1 MSRAASLAALAV
13 FSGLSFNLVLSGLGM
28 CGVAA
33 DKEKDG
39 RFPFFQMGILFT
51 SVVVLWASLQA
62 VFPLL
67 GFFEYI
73 VLFPASAVLCRVL
86 ESFFLTFRKKAA
98 PPPVFDSLTG
108 YDGLAG
114 SALLLARLLAAGF
127 AEALAAASGFTLGVM
142 AVMLVLREIRRRSLL
157 EAVPSFLRGSPLL
170 LISMGLLS
178 LIFTS
183 AAAVLFRALGG

>member
-13 FSGLSFNLVLSGLGM
+13 FSGLSFNLVLCGLGM
-28 CGVAA
+28 GALA
-33 DKEKDG
+33 DRGKDG
-39 RFPFFQMGILFT
+39 RFPFFQTGVLFV
-51 SVVVLWASLQA
+51 SVIVLWSSLQA

-73 VLFPASAVLCRVL
+73 VLFPASAVLCHGL
-86 ESFFLTFRKKAA
+86 QSFFLAFQKKTV
-98 PPPVFDSLTG
+98 PPLVFDSLTG

-114 SALLLARLLAAGF
+114 SSLLLARMLASGF
-127 AEALAAASGFTLGVM
+127 AEALAITAGFTLGVL
-142 AVMLVLREIRRRSLL
+142 AVMFLVREIRRRSLL
-157 EAVPSFLRGSPLL
+157 EALPSFLRGSPLL